1 MVPNFCV
8 NLKPE
13 KFHTVAHFKK
23 KSSAPVWEV
32 FCVSERRKKY
42 SLVVS
47 NCKLILDILSKA
59 FFFFFFCAAN
69 LGVST
74 GFPVCARN
82 SGMPRVTFVTCQL
95 PETPWNL
102 SEHLLH
108 IKTKCSFLPVSP
120 GALLWGL
127 KPSQAYLKLVVLSG
141 FYTHTHTHTHTHL
154 YLSAILCITH
164 ILKSWRNANFYSA
177 KKEKNAKVFRS
188 LKFMTKYRQSAS
200 SSCLFLEPRVPRK
213 VKWRSVRAKGVCG
226 PGYCGVMTR
235 GCCGLKRTWIWP
247 LCSGKMKA
255 GC

>member
-23 KSSAPVWEV
+23 KK
-32 FCVSERRKKY
+32 FCSRLGSILCIWKEEKIFSCSFQLQTDSWY
-42 SLVVS
+42 PLQSL
-47 NCKLILDILSKA
+47 L
-59 FFFFFFCAAN
+59 FFFFFLCAAN

-82 SGMPRVTFVTCQL
+82 SGMPRVTSVTCQL

-141 FYTHTHTHTHTHL
+141 FYTHTHTHTHISIFLPFSALPTF
-154 YLSAILCITH
+154 LSPGGMPIFTLQKRKKMQKFFGH
-164 ILKSWRNANFYSA
+164 WNSWQSTDSLLLPL
-177 KKEKNAKVFRS
+177 VF
-188 LKFMTKYRQSAS
+188 F
-200 SSCLFLEPRVPRK
+200 
-213 VKWRSVRAKGVCG
+213 
-226 PGYCGVMTR
+226 
-235 GCCGLKRTWIWP
+235 RTT
-247 LCSGKMKA
+247 CS
-255 GC
+255 